1 MTFANHPKKSK
12 NKLTKN
18 TTTTS
23 TSIRFITVNKQTNK
37 KLIRKPTK
45 NY

>member
-12 NKLTKN
+12 TNEQKN
-18 TTTTS
+18 TTS